1 MAATLPP
8 DWSAVM
14 LGGRYRLDTRLG
26 SSTSDGN
33 EWWQAT
39 DTVLARPVL
48 VELGQF
54 GIESP
59 LAGTSRLA
67 HPNVTSV
74 YDTGAEGGRQW
85 VVAELP
91 RGRSLRNLLDRH
103 GPFAPGPTVGI
114 GVQLCAALAA
124 AHRIGVSHGHL
135 DLDRVIVSKEGRVKV
150 GGFTGAGSPTSDVTA
165 AGRVL
170 YELLCGHSP
179 DSAGAPVAPRLLRP
193 GIPPALEDVVLRAL
207 GGGDQ
212 PITEAEA
219 LGSVLA
225 GVDVGAD
232 DAVPDV
238 VREPTPPAGTGPLRQ
253 RRRRPWWE
261 PAAVALFVIVAAAAI
276 ALAVVS
282 RKSSGNGPT
291 GPGTAGGAGAI
302 SITKAT
308 AFDPPPGDGKEDDA
322 ALPLLIDGKTDT
334 VWSTEFYATRDF
346 GRLKKGVGVYMTLNG
361 PTTLRTLTIN
371 SPSRGWLGQVYVA
384 NAPPPS
390 VLAGWGRPV
399 ASFAVNGQ
407 VTSVSLGGVR
417 GNLVLV
423 WITDLGS
430 APPPQVKV
438 DIGELSLSS

>member
-1 MAATLPP
+1 MPATLPP

-26 SSTSDGN
+26 SSTSEGN

-48 VELGQF
+48 VELGQL
-54 GIESP
+54 GIESS
-59 LAGTSRLA
+59 LAGTGRLA
-67 HPNVTSV
+67 HPNVASV

-103 GPFAPGPTVGI
+103 GPLAPGPTVGI
-114 GVQLCAALAA
+114 GVQVCAALAA

-150 GGFTGAGSPTSDVTA
+150 GGFTGAGSPAGDVTA
-165 AGRVL
+165 AGRLL
-170 YELLCGHSP
+170 YELLCGHRP
-179 DSAGAPVAPRLLRP
+179 DDGTPVAPRLLRP
-193 GIPPALEDVVLRAL
+193 GVPPALEDVVLGAL
-207 GGGDQ
+207 GGGNRS
-212 PITEAEA
+212 ITDAETLRSA
-219 LGSVLA
+219 LA
-225 GVDVGAD
+225 DVDVGTD
-232 DAVPDV
+232 DAIPDV

-261 PAAVALFVIVAAAAI
+261 PAAVALVVIVAAAAI

-282 RKSSGNGPT
+282 RNGSGNGPT
-291 GPGTAGGAGAI
+291 APGRAGGAGAI
-302 SITKAT
+302 SVAKAT

-322 ALPLLIDGKTDT
+322 ALPLLIDGKPDT

-346 GRLKKGVGVYMTLNG
+346 GHLKKGVGVYLTLNG
-361 PTTLRTLTIN
+361 PTKLRTLAIN

-390 VLAGWGRPV
+390 ALAGWGRPV

-407 VTSVSLGGVR
+407 VTSVSLGGAQ
-417 GNLVLV
+417 GSLVLV